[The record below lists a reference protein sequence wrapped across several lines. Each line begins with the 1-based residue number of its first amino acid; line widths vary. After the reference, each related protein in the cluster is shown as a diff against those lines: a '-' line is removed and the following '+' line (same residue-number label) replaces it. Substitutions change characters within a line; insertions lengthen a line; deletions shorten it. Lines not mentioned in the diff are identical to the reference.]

1 MEWIIGFFI
10 LWLIGVISDGSS
22 SSNSSNYGRKLSNR
36 KKTNTNKSLDEILKE
51 LGLPN
56 DSSDRSTNGTKN
68 NIKFNQL
75 NEYSDETT
83 EVKINPTNSYN
94 VENLSI
100 ALTPEKYL
108 SEIEKNERKK
118 VLSSSKIIFLDIFHE
133 KNNSHDKKALK
144 IFHDK
149 IFIGYIIKYNT
160 NGAVDKFCF
169 DEDLFKNDIRL
180 KWDGGSFLLFVN
192 KCSQIIKLF
201 NEYGVYSLWHMTHR
215 NNVVNIMQHGILSN
229 TQTTKSAKPVD
240 ISDHGVQRWREEK
253 DPIYGRKIHDYTPTY
268 FNIRNPMLY
277 VRKNIQDELCLI
289 EISLSVLS
297 EANFL
302 FTDGNA
308 AARDTAFYNSL
319 DDLAHLPWK
328 VLNAS
333 YWNDFEYGK
342 RKRCAE
348 VLIYP
353 SIDPKYIK
361 QIHCNSDVTLQQL
374 SRINCNVTKTRELF
388 F

>member
-1 MEWIIGFFI
+1 MEWIIGIFI
-10 LWLIGVISDGSS
+10 LWLIGAMSGGSS
-22 SSNSSNYGRKLSNR
+22 SSGRKSSSR

-56 DSSDRSTNGTKN
+56 DNSDRSTNSTKN

-83 EVKINPTNSYN
+83 EVKINSTNSYN
-94 VENLSI
+94 IENLSI
-100 ALTPEKYL
+100 TLTPENYL
-108 SEIEKNERKK
+108 SEIEKNERRK
-118 VLSSSKIIFLDIFHE
+118 VIRSTKTIFLDAFHE
-133 KNNSHDKKALK
+133 KNNSYDKKALK
-144 IFHDK
+144 IFHNK
-149 IFIGYIIKYNT
+149 ISIGYIVKYDT

-169 DEDLFKNDIRL
+169 DGHRIKNDIRL

-201 NEYGVYSLWHMTHR
+201 NEYRVYSLWHMTHR
-215 NNVVNIMQHGILSN
+215 NNVENIMRYGILSN
-229 TQTTKSAKPVD
+229 TQTTKFAKPVD

-253 DPIYGRKIHDYTPTY
+253 DPIYDRKIHDYTPTY

-277 VRKNIQDELCLI
+277 LRKNIQDELCLI

-319 DDLAHLPWK
+319 YDLAHLPWE

-333 YWNDFEYGK
+333 YWNDFEDGK